1 MAQPGTRTLGARA
14 ERLALRFLE
23 KRGLKPVASN
33 FSCRLGEIDIIMT
46 DGHCLV
52 IAEVRYRGHGRRFPA
67 ALSVDARKRHKLVR
81 SAAVFVS
88 GQPRFRDHGI
98 RFDVVA
104 VEVDAAGDERIEWIR
119 DAFRP
124 GDNDLRQGF

>member
-1 MAQPGTRTLGARA
+1 VVQPGTRTLGARA
-14 ERLALRFLE
+14 ERLALRFL
-23 KRGLKPVASN
+23 KRRGLKPVTTN

-52 IAEVRYRGHGRRFPA
+52 IAEVRYRGHGRRVPA

-88 GQPRFRDHGI
+88 GQPRFRDLGI

-104 VEVDAAGDERIEWIR
+104 VEVDAAGEERIEWIR